1 MTLINRYT
9 KYIPYLYFII
19 VTACWFTAVNKTEG
33 ITAFPILM
41 LAIPFLWQLIKPNKA
56 LNFSLGITFMCLSSY
71 LIIAHLAHI
80 VNAASLILSAAN
92 MTIYSW
98 IFVLANFIMALW
110 IIRNSIKTS
119 F

>member
-19 VTACWFTAVNKTEG
+19 VTAYWFTAVNKTEG
-33 ITAFPILM
+33 ITAFPILI
-41 LAIPFLWQLIKPNKA
+41 LAIPFLWQLIKPNKT

-80 VNAASLILSAAN
+80 VNAASFILSATN
-92 MTIYSW
+92 MSIFSW
-98 IFVLANFIMALW
+98 IFVLANFVMALW

>member
-9 KYIPYLYFII
+9 KYIPYFYFII
-19 VTACWFTAVNKTEG
+19 ITAYWFTAVNRTEG
-33 ITAFPILM
+33 ITAFPILI
-41 LAIPFLWQLIKPNKA
+41 LATPFLWQLIKPNKK

-71 LIIAHLAHI
+71 LIIAHLTKI
-80 VNAASLILSAAN
+80 INATSFILSTTN
-92 MTIYSW
+92 ISVFSW
-98 IFVLANFIMALW
+98 IFVLANFTMALW